1 MEWPPLRAIE
11 GGICVKTSRRHFF
24 RTGVGAG
31 IAGAALL
38 TPQGPSRAQEG
49 EQAPGFYRLRL
60 GSWMLTVLSD
70 GNLVVP
76 TELYAANADKAAFE
90 AFAQAMALPRPRYWT
105 QTNVL
110 LIDQGERRILVDCG
124 SGGRFQE
131 TAGHL
136 AANLEAAG
144 VDPAEIDLVV
154 ITHAHPDHC
163 WGLLDEFDEP
173 AFPEA
178 EVVIG
183 AREHAF
189 WTEEGLEGRVPEA
202 MQAMVVGARRQ
213 LEGVADQLRT
223 VEDGAEVASGVRLE
237 AAYGHTPGHS
247 TLVLESEGEV
257 LFVSADTFNHPVISL
272 AHPDWHLGFDFDGEA
287 AARTRRRVL
296 EMLAGE
302 GVLTLGY
309 HMPWPGLG
317 RVVRDGE
324 GFRWMAESV
333 RWSL

>member
-1 MEWPPLRAIE
+1 MSA
-11 GGICVKTSRRHFF
+11 SRRDFF
-24 RTGVGAG
+24 RTTAAGLAVAAASGVA
-31 IAGAALL
+31 
-38 TPQGPSRAQEG
+38 PRPVRAQEG
-49 EQAPGFYRLRL
+49 DQAPGFHRFRL
-60 GSWMLTVLSD
+60 GAWTLTVLSD

-76 TELYAANADKAAFE
+76 TELYAVNAEPE
-90 AFAQAMALPRPRYWT
+90 AFRAFAEAMALPRPRYWT

-110 LIDQGERRILVDCG
+110 LVDQGARRILVDCG

-144 VDPAEIDLVV
+144 VDPADIDTVV

-189 WTEEGLEGRVPEA
+189 WREEGLEARVPEA

-213 LEGVADQLRT
+213 LEGVADRLRT
-223 VEDGAEVASGVRLE
+223 VEDGTEVAPGIRIH
-237 AAYGHTPGHS
+237 AAYGHTPGHC
-247 TLVLESEGEV
+247 TLLLESEGEV
-257 LFVSADTFNHPVISL
+257 LFVSADTFNHPVVSL
-272 AHPDWHLGFDFDGEA
+272 ARPDWHLGFDFDGPEA
-287 AARTRRRVL
+287 AETRRRVL
-296 EMLAGE
+296 EMLAAE
-302 GVLTLGY
+302 RLRVLGY

-317 RVVRDGE
+317 RVVRDGT
-324 GFRWMAESV
+324 GFRWIAESV